1 MESLLCIKS
10 GSLVWRIQ
18 KNQIQ
23 SLPFQRWAPAH
34 VLACGALSP
43 FLVLFVSSHQC
54 PPPPAPAPR
63 LTRQYRVSVP
73 VWDPFL
79 PSGGEAL
86 AVGSLLRVRDGE
98 EASQCLFSE
107 LKVSGRGGEGMDA
120 HPNLATG
127 N

>member
-1 MESLLCIKS
+1 M
-10 GSLVWRIQ
+10 WRIQ

-23 SLPFQRWAPAH
+23 SLPFRRWAPAP
-34 VLACGALSP
+34 VLPCGALSP
-43 FLVLFVSSHQC
+43 SWFCLFLRTS
-54 PPPPAPAPR
+54 PPPPPAPR

-107 LKVSGRGGEGMDA
+107 LKVSG
-120 HPNLATG
+120 
-127 N
+127 

>member
-1 MESLLCIKS
+1 MADSEKS
-10 GSLVWRIQ
+10 DSV
-18 KNQIQ
+18 
-23 SLPFQRWAPAH
+23 P
-34 VLACGALSP
+34 ALSEMGSRPRAGLWRSIP

-120 HPNLATG
+120 HPNLATR